1 MWILPLSWSCA
12 ISRPLRKDPLIIF
25 TDHSTSAGHKPVKP
39 NPIVNKPQLN
49 PETGTVSGKY
59 TLREEYKT
67 KPAGPNLKDIDEKDV
82 ATDPYCGIK
91 IM

>member
-1 MWILPLSWSCA
+1 MLLQF
-12 ISRPLRKDPLIIF
+12 IF
-25 TDHSTSAGHKPVKP
+25 VDHSASPAPRPVKTKPV
-39 NPIVNKPQLN
+39 VNKPQLN

-67 KPAGPNLKDIDEKDV
+67 KPVNSKLKDLDEKEFT
-82 ATDPYCGIK
+82 TDPYCGIR